1 MSEHYFTGE
10 PASRFKP
17 GSFTARLRGRDFI
30 FWTGAGV
37 FSRGRVDPGTRLL
50 VESLLLSGV
59 EAPLDLG
66 CGYGVIGLVIAR
78 ELPGI
83 QVYMSD
89 PNKRAVALAVKNAT
103 VNGISNV
110 CIKEGKGFEPWGS
123 RQFDLIACNPPLRVG
138 KKTVLDLFQQAAGW
152 LLPGGSLWTVI
163 RTAQGA
169 KSYIRELQGIFPHVQ
184 VVEVKSGYR
193 VIKAVKEEG

>member
-110 CIKEGKGFEPWGS
+110 CIKEGEGFEPWIS

-138 KKTVLDLFQQAAGW
+138 KKTVLDLFQQAAGR

-184 VVEVKSGYR
+184 VMEVKSGYR